1 LTTPVQ
7 QAKEAL
13 GERLREMR
21 KDARLSGR
29 ALATALGW
37 HFTKVSK
44 VENGARSP
52 SEDDIRAWCAACG
65 AGDQVPDLI
74 ATVRHVASMYHEYR
88 RQMQAGM
95 KHLQESSVP
104 LYEATSLFRI
114 YDTTVVPG
122 LFTTAEYAAELF
134 RFWQGFMGM
143 KDDVDAA
150 VEARMER
157 QRVLYTGNR
166 AFRVVI
172 EEQVL
177 RTRVGDTDV
186 MAGQLDR
193 LLAVVS
199 LPRVSIGI
207 IPATGERHSLTQ
219 GSFWMFDDSRVR
231 VETVS
236 ASLTITQPRDIALY
250 SRVFELLQRSAVH
263 GREARQLIT
272 RAIRDLTGE
281 AGLAVNFCQHRCPTI
296 PTLRS
301 VELRSQPGR
310 GSPGGGTRTSQLGE
324 RDARRQD
331 EHRR

>member
-1 LTTPVQ
+1 
-7 QAKEAL
+7 
-13 GERLREMR
+13 MR

-29 ALATALGW
+29 TLATVLGW

-52 SEDDIRAWCAACG
+52 SEDDIRAWCAACD
-65 AGDQVPDLI
+65 ADDQVPDLI

-143 KDDVDAA
+143 KDDIDAA

-157 QRVLYTGNR
+157 QRVLYTGSR

-193 LLAVVS
+193 LLAVMS

-250 SRVFELLQRSAVH
+250 SRVFELLQRSAIH

-301 VELRSQPGR
+301 VELRSQPDR
-310 GSPGGGTRTSQLGE
+310 GSPGGATRTSQLGE